1 MIYSVGPF
9 LWSSN
14 ESRPYVV
21 TGGMEGRP
29 PEETRPDFLFSFSC
43 QTLGEKRSIE
53 SRLTK
58 YRNQGERMSP

>member
-21 TGGMEGRP
+21 TGGMEGDRP
-29 PEETRPDFLFSFSC
+29 PEETSLSVLILLTD
-43 QTLGEKRSIE
+43 LG
-53 SRLTK
+53 
-58 YRNQGERMSP
+58 